1 MTGYV
6 KDYHLYFTTFILL
19 TLTIHLTVGLI
30 TERTQYFIFNKINK

>member
-6 KDYHLYFTTFILL
+6 KDYHSYFTTLLL